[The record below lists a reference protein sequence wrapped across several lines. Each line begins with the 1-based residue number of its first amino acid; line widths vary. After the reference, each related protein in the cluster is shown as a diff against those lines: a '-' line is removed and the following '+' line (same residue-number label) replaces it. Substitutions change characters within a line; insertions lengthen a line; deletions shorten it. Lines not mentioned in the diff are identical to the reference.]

1 MSPKQMFSRNKQTMN
16 NIIENNKLIAKFM
29 ELKPGVVSLLTPD
42 FEKWLDNNDGKY
54 YADDELNYHKL
65 WDRLIPVV
73 KKIESLEKLKTSES
87 PESSCVISINHY
99 TLKGVKG
106 KLKTIIYEAVLQF
119 IKSYNSNNQKKVEV
133 NKNEKDKDYI
143 KNLLSASKIKSE
155 TISSEESYNDL
166 LMGFIIKQNKKSK

>member
-1 MSPKQMFSRNKQTMN
+1 MS

-29 ELKPGVVSLLTPD
+29 GLKPGMISLLTPG
-42 FEKWLDNNDGKY
+42 FAEWLDNNDGKY
-54 YADDELNYHKL
+54 YTDDELNYHKL

-106 KLKTIIYEAVLQF
+106 KLKTIVYEAVLQF
-119 IKSYNSNNQKKVEV
+119 IKSYNSNNQKKIEV
-133 NKNEKDKDYI
+133 NKNEEDKDYI
-143 KNLLSASKIKSE
+143 KNLLSVSKSKIK
-155 TISSEESYNDL
+155 TISSEESFNNL
-166 LMGFIIKQNKKSK
+166 LMKFIAEQNEKSK